1 MATKFGTTAI
11 SGSYSAQGSQRED
24 LANYISNISRDMTP
38 FMASIGKGKASA
50 ITHEWSTDTLAAAT
64 LQAAVEGSSFAE
76 SDGPVVQKIDNKA
89 QIFTK
94 GIRVSGSLEAVDK
107 AGRKSEFKY
116 QTEKRGK
123 EIMRDI
129 EKTLVSTQVKG
140 TQGSS
145 ASGGIQAYAR
155 KMGGYMSYAGVAE
168 SVADVSSGAL
178 TVTQAAGDG
187 SDVATSSGTGKAAEP
202 FTLASINEIL
212 REINGETSAAP
223 SKVMMSTANKVN
235 FSNLV
240 NNTNMNV
247 RRNIDEKGKL
257 RQSVDL
263 YESDFGDVELVH
275 NYLMDNDKVFVYD
288 PSLLSVATLR
298 PIHFRDINEDG
309 DSLRSYMVHECTLE
323 AKSPTGNGV
332 IFDVALT

>member
-1 MATKFGTTAI
+1 
-11 SGSYSAQGSQRED
+11 
-24 LANYISNISRDMTP
+24 MTP
-38 FMASIGKGKASA
+38 FMSSIGKSKASA
-50 ITHEWSTDTLAAAT
+50 VTHEWSTDTLAAAS

-76 SDGPVVQKIDNKA
+76 SDGPVVQKIDNKT

-94 GIRVSGSLEAVDK
+94 GIRVSGTLEAVDK

-145 ASGGIQAYAR
+145 ASGNIQAYAR
-155 KMGGYMSYAGVAE
+155 KMGGYQSYAGVAE
-168 SVADVSSGAL
+168 SVATVTSGSL

-187 SDVATSSGTGKAAEP
+187 SDVASSAGTGKAAAP
-202 FTLASINEIL
+202 FTLASINEVL

-223 SKVMMSTANKVN
+223 SRVMMSTANKVN

-240 NNTNMNV
+240 NTSSMNT

-275 NYLMDNDKVFVYD
+275 NYLMADTEVFVYD
-288 PSLLSVATLR
+288 PSLLSVSTLR

-309 DSLRSYMVHECTLE
+309 DSLRSYMVHETTLE
-323 AKSPTGNGV
+323 AKSPSGNG
-332 IFDVALT
+332 IIIDVSLT

>member
-1 MATKFGTTAI
+1 MATKFGTSTI
-11 SGSYSAQGSQRED
+11 TGSFTAQGSQKED

-38 FMASIGKGKASA
+38 FMSSIGKNKASA
-50 ITHEWSTDTLAAAT
+50 ITHEWSTDTLAAAA

-76 SDGPVVQKIDNKA
+76 SAGPVVQKIDNKA

-129 EKTLVSTQVKG
+129 EKTLVSSQTKG

-155 KMGGYMSYAGVAE
+155 KMGGYQSYAGVAE
-168 SVADVSSGAL
+168 SVASVTSGSL

-187 SDVATSSGTGKAAEP
+187 SDVASSSGTGKASEP

-240 NNTNMNV
+240 NTSSMNT

-275 NYLMDNDKVFVYD
+275 NYLMDDTEVFVYD

-298 PIHFRDINEDG
+298 PIQFRDINEDG

-323 AKSPTGNGV
+323 AKSPSGNGV
-332 IFDVALT
+332 IIDVSLT